1 MDAPESK
8 ADDRKIGAGSRDV
21 RKTKARQGL
30 IIRRAVAAL
39 LAEWLLPLLLLIAVL
54 AGLNFVYWWDV
65 LGWRFPFGERVHLIG
80 LTSQALDKLLRDQ
93 KIDFLIGMSGN
104 GPVLLSPKRRQKG
117 RPDSPGIF
125 PVGLN
130 IMTPPGFQGRVRI
143 GDVRCCGS
151 FGETRVSTVAVY
163 DERFQFGA
171 GPGFGAVQQSAK
183 ASAAKRP
190 PSARP
195 DNPLPLAV
203 LVGGYRLAVLDAL
216 QRGSSSIAFDLNE
229 DAFDEYENSF
239 AEPYEIQEE
248 EFFNAVFGMAI
259 DVLGYASPLRRIY
272 LTDRDE
278 TSFDADDIDDIR
290 EEVNPAIRA
299 AWRRWIAQ
307 VLATRLPYPDGRRFT
322 APARP
327 SPGAVV
333 KQFQVAQ
340 ALEKGLI
347 DPAILFN
354 PNVLTESQVTP
365 LPAVA
370 GGGFWLVILVANFWR
385 LGWRQTKWSRRGMAG
400 GVLAGGVIGFAL
412 FGLDHMW
419 IWAPESSLATVPG
432 LIAIMIVVGTGAG
445 FLHVILRKG
454 VVETLRE
461 TIESIQ
467 RALYPDVPLKSLADD
482 KLHFDSIVR
491 SLYEFLTDPDTR
503 PPVVIGING
512 PWGSGKSSVM
522 GMLDSELD
530 KTGKFRSVWINA
542 WRYDKEEQILAALLH
557 RIVRVLSR
565 GLGLR
570 FRWRLMVARF
580 NDAPLIERLA
590 LWGATV
596 LVFLFLISPDSAAF
610 FVSLAE
616 AVSQDKFLD
625 FVNEFIDQKWNPFVK
640 GTGEPASYLQSGGLF
655 VYLGWIL
662 RMVKPFRLS
671 FRRLHGIKDYSKQ
684 AGFVD
689 EFSREFKLYRTA
701 MPEIEKFVIYIDDLD
716 RCPPDKVVDVLKSIN
731 LVINSG
737 DGAAQ
742 TIFVIGFDQEFVLD
756 CVELHFK
763 EFSARSVARRKP
775 DEENFGQRYLK
786 KMVTL
791 SVSVPLPPSKHILE
805 MLEACNPI
813 AVPAAKEQIKGRELL
828 AFWLRQVRDRL
839 WPPRLGARVW
849 ALAIA
854 IGLMAGVI
862 LHFPPENDTTNGTLP
877 GRDGPDSK
885 PSTETLGSPVE
896 DFALPLRRLPL
907 PRLTPPQ
914 YGDIGIPPW
923 GWLLAATLGCGVLI
937 RFVPGGPGDEETVPE
952 ERKLRPFIEQLRKCV
967 DLLPR
972 NPRDGVR
979 LINSIRVGHVVQAS
993 ESGWNEANPLTE
1005 AEFVTFSVMLYKHPK
1020 LFEPGFVEDI
1030 LLPRLKSISG
1040 SKSMTT
1046 YQKYRV
1052 LSRLPGI
1059 DQQIAK
1065 KVVEN
1070 LNSLKKSYAG
1080 NGGIDHFF
1088 DPDKVSQFIEV
1099 NRYILE
1105 LGGIPERPN
1114 GILPPQAVVLV
1125 EHPGTSKADKRIKGV
1140 S

>member
-1 MDAPESK
+1 MSEAQFK
-8 ADDRKIGAGSRDV
+8 ADNSGNGAGSPVSDEIS
-21 RKTKARQGL
+21 ARQGL
-30 IIRRAVAAL
+30 KIHGAVAAL

-54 AGLNFVYWWDV
+54 AGLNFLYWWDV
-65 LGWRFPFGERVHLIG
+65 VGWRFPFGERVHLIG
-80 LTSQALDKLLRDQ
+80 LKSQALDKLLRDQ
-93 KIDFLIGMSGN
+93 KINFLIGISGN
-104 GPVLLSPKRRQKG
+104 GPVLLSPKIRQKG

-130 IMTPPGFQGRVRI
+130 ITTPPDFQGRVRI

-151 FGETRVSTVAVY
+151 FGETQVSTVALY
-163 DERFQFGA
+163 DERFQFDA
-171 GPGFGAVQQSAK
+171 GPGFGAGQQSAK
-183 ASAAKRP
+183 ASGLKSP

-229 DAFDEYENSF
+229 DAFDEFTNGVRGSY
-239 AEPYEIQEE
+239 AIEE
-248 EFFNAVFGMAI
+248 DELTQFFGMAI

-272 LTDRDE
+272 FIARDE
-278 TSFDADDIDDIR
+278 TSPDADDIDDIR
-290 EEVNPAIRA
+290 EEVNPGIRA

-307 VLATRLPYPDGRRFT
+307 VLTTRLPYPDGRRFT
-322 APARP
+322 APASLRQTP
-327 SPGAVV
+327 VV
-333 KQFQVAQ
+333 KKFQIPQ
-340 ALEKGLI
+340 ALEKGQVEEVIEASPFQNPIEKGLI

-354 PNVLTESQVTP
+354 PNVLTESRVTP

-385 LGWRQTKWSRRGMAG
+385 LGWRQTDWSRRGMTG

-419 IWAPESSLATVPG
+419 VWAPESSLATLPG

-491 SLYEFLTDPDTR
+491 SLYEFLTDPDTK

-596 LVFLFLISPDSAAF
+596 LVFLFLISPESVMFFNVLADSINQEKSFDFINQKWKPFGEKTGMGTAFVGSSSF
-610 FVSLAE
+610 FVYC
-616 AVSQDKFLD
+616 V
-625 FVNEFIDQKWNPFVK
+625 
-640 GTGEPASYLQSGGLF
+640 
-655 VYLGWIL
+655 WIL
-662 RMVKPFRLS
+662 RMLKPFRLS
-671 FRRLHGIKDYSKQ
+671 FRRLYRIKDYSKQ

-701 MPEIEKFVIYIDDLD
+701 IPEIEKFVIYIDDLD

-828 AFWLRQVRDRL
+828 AFWLRQARDRL
-839 WPPRLGARVW
+839 WPPRLGARTW
-849 ALAIA
+849 ALAMA
-854 IGLMAGVI
+854 IGLIAGAV
-862 LHFPPENDTTNGTLP
+862 LHFPEEKEMKPGTRA
-877 GRDGPDSK
+877 GTAVSVSK
-885 PSTETLGSPVE
+885 PSPETLR
-896 DFALPLRRLPL
+896 LPAEASVTLPL

-923 GWLLAATLGCGVLI
+923 GWLLAAALGCGVLI
-937 RFVPGGPGDEETVPE
+937 RFVPGGPSDEDTVPE

-1030 LLPRLKSISG
+1030 LLPRLKSISS

-1059 DQQIAK
+1059 DRQIAK
-1065 KVVEN
+1065 KVVAN

-1114 GILPPQAVVLV
+1114 GDPSTA
-1125 EHPGTSKADKRIKGV
+1125 GSGSR
-1140 S
+1140 